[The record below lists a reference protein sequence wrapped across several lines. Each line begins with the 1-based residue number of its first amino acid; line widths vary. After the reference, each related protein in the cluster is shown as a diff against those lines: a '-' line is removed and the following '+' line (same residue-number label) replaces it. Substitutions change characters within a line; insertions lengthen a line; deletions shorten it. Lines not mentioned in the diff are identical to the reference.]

1 MVFDPLTKQAFLF
14 DITNHDQYNNSKYE
28 PK

>member
-1 MVFDPLTKQAFLF
+1 MVFDPLTKQAFSF
-14 DITNHDQYNNSKYE
+14 DIIIHDQYNNPKYE